1 MGLTAAERDMLKS
14 VQELALMRREMKDR
28 AEQILKL
35 QQQIRRMEKRVA
47 ASKERCVAGAM
58 K

>member
-1 MGLTAAERDMLKS
+1 MGLTAAEREMLKS
-14 VQELALMRREMKDR
+14 VQELALMRREMKDK
-28 AEQILKL
+28 AEEILRL

-47 ASKERCVAGAM
+47 ANKERCAAGGV

>member
-1 MGLTAAERDMLKS
+1 MGLTAAEREMLKS
-14 VQELALMRREMKDR
+14 VQELALMRREMKDK
-28 AEQILKL
+28 AEEILRL

-47 ASKERCVAGAM
+47 ASKERCAAGGV

>member
-14 VQELALMRREMKDR
+14 VQELALMRHEMKHR
-28 AEQILKL
+28 AEEILRL

-47 ASKERCVAGAM
+47 ASKERCAAGAVE
-58 K
+58 

>member
-14 VQELALMRREMKDR
+14 VQELALMRHQMKDR
-28 AEQILKL
+28 AEGLLKL

-47 ASKERCVAGAM
+47 ASKERCAAGGVR
-58 K
+58 